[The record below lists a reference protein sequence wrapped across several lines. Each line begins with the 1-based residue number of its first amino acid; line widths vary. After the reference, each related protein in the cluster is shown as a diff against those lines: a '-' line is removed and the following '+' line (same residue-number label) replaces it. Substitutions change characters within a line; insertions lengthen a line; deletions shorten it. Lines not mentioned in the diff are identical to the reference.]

1 MPVRPAGTEPGWKPT
16 LDILLNSSMEEIIDL
31 PTEVTG
37 SKKPANFFARAAALA
52 VDAIILFVGLEVF
65 AMFFRNL
72 GTMEFYAFVTIIIL
86 GYFLGMETASIQG
99 TIGKVL
105 FRLKVSGKSGDRL
118 SVGDAMLRLL
128 CKVLSAGILGIG
140 FLMPLWD
147 AGKLALHD
155 KLSRTVVHDA

>member
-1 MPVRPAGTEPGWKPT
+1 
-16 LDILLNSSMEEIIDL
+16 MEEIIDL
-31 PTEVTG
+31 PTKVTG
-37 SKKPANFFARAAALA
+37 SKKPANFFARAAALV

-72 GTMEFYAFVTIIIL
+72 GTLEFYAFVTIIIL

-105 FRLKVSGKSGDRL
+105 FRLKVSAKSGDRL
-118 SVGDAMLRLL
+118 SVGVAMLRLV

-140 FLMPLWD
+140 FLMPFWD

-155 KLSRTVVHDA
+155 KLSGTVVHDA